1 MLKYKAQT
9 DKTKESKAKQI
20 NTVCAAKDVS
30 FEWAAA

>member
-1 MLKYKAQT
+1 MLNYKAQA

-30 FEWAAA
+30 FESSAA